1 MIASTTALPATT
13 ATTTVIEQFREGSS
27 VNAASRDARVG
38 AAYRGLPDRI
48 LHRLGQDRHEPLR
61 PARPRLRLKPFR
73 QRPALSTIHH
83 AAKGGTQM

>member
-13 ATTTVIEQFREGSS
+13 ATTTVTEQLREGSS

-48 LHRLGQDRHEPLR
+48 SIVS
-61 PARPRLRLKPFR
+61 ARTGMSPSDLPVLVF
-73 QRPALSTIHH
+73 A
-83 AAKGGTQM
+83 

>member
-1 MIASTTALPATT
+1 MIASTTALP

-48 LHRLGQDRHEPLR
+48 SIVSGRTGMSPSDLPVLVF
-61 PARPRLRLKPFR
+61 A
-73 QRPALSTIHH
+73 
-83 AAKGGTQM
+83 